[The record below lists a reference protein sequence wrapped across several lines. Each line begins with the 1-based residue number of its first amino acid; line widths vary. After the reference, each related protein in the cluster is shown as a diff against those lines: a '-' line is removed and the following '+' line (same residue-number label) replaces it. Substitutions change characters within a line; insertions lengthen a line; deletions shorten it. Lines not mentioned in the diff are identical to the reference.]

1 MRDAQPSWPHSSVR
15 GDRQA
20 VAGPSIGAPRELPG
34 DGDRLHPAVSGEPV
48 GAETRALLPITYV
61 LPLRADGPDP
71 ELDAYLHR
79 LSREV
84 DDLIVVDGSAPEV
97 YEGHDR
103 RWPEAVRHLRPEEL
117 TPMGKVGNALTGLA
131 VARHELVV
139 IADDDVRWT
148 PDLLQRAI
156 AAMGDAGVARP
167 QNRFVPAPWPARWD
181 TGRILLH
188 RALGGDWPG
197 TLLVRRAALP
207 RGYAGDALFENL
219 ELVRTVRADGW
230 REQVLLDVV
239 VDRRPATTAKFVEQ
253 RVREAYDEWARPGY
267 LLAELALLPA
277 VLRWRGKGVATV
289 AAGAVGLAAIGRRRA
304 GGAAYWP
311 ATAPLWAP
319 AWLAERAFTS
329 WCALGLRLVG
339 GARFGGSR
347 LPLAAH
353 SLRRLRAAHH
363 DRSGPERR
371 SPRCHVASGRATG
384 GPAGPPVAP
393 RSTPPADVAR

>member
-15 GDRQA
+15 GDRQV
-20 VAGPSIGAPRELPG
+20 VAGPSIGATRELPG
-34 DGDRLHPAVSGEPV
+34 DGDRWRRAVSGEPV
-48 GAETRALLPITYV
+48 GAKTRALLPISYV
-61 LPLRADGPDP
+61 LPLRAEGPDP

-97 YEGHDR
+97 YDGHDR
-103 RWPEAVRHLRPEEL
+103 RWPESVRHLRPEEL
-117 TPMGKVGNALTGLA
+117 TPMGKVGNVLTGLA
-131 VARHELVV
+131 EARHELVV

-167 QNRFVPAPWPARWD
+167 QNRFVPAPWTARWD

-188 RALGGDWPG
+188 RTCGGDWPG

-207 RGYAGDALFENL
+207 RGYAGHALFENL

-239 VDRRPATTAKFVEQ
+239 VDRRPATTAKFLEQ

-277 VLRWRGKGVATV
+277 VLRWRGRGVAAV
-289 AAGAVGLAAIGRRRA
+289 AAGTVGLAAIGRRRA

-311 ATAPLWAP
+311 TTAPLWAP

-329 WCALGLRLVG
+329 WCALGLRVLG

-353 SLRRLRAAHH
+353 SLRRLRAA
-363 DRSGPERR
+363 RPERSDPDR
-371 SPRCHVASGRATG
+371 VRTRNGGSRRTPHGSPVDAPSGCR
-384 GPAGPPVAP
+384 PVMVG
-393 RSTPPADVAR
+393 S